1 MMTKIRCSRL
11 NQMPETAASIKAW
24 QTRFEKILPGYLPE
38 PDRTPSLLLQAM
50 HYSATAGGKRI
61 RPLFVYASGRA
72 LGLSRDD
79 LDSIAIAIE
88 LIHTYSLIHDD
99 LPSMDDDDLRRG
111 QASCHRQFD
120 EATAILA
127 GDALQALAF
136 EILASEP
143 ALCNNPVQQLA
154 IILGLARACG
164 ASGMAGGQ
172 VLDLASLGQH
182 ISQAEL
188 EKIHSYK
195 TGELFQFSTVAPA
208 LLASATQCQSE
219 ALSNF
224 GRLTG
229 LAFQVF
235 DDVLDV
241 TGNSEVTGKPS
252 QADAARSK
260 PAFPAIIGVDKSLH
274 RAQQLRDQA
283 LAELKHL
290 PGETDALEWLAAY
303 AVDRD
308 R

>member
-1 MMTKIRCSRL
+1 
-11 NQMPETAASIKAW
+11 MPETAAIISAW
-24 QTRFEKILPGYLPE
+24 QKRFENILPGYLPE
-38 PDRTPSLLLQAM
+38 PARTPQLLLDAM
-50 HYSATAGGKRI
+50 QYSATAGGKRI

-72 LGLSRDD
+72 LNLNENE
-79 LDSIAIAIE
+79 LDGIAVAIE

-111 QASCHRQFD
+111 QPSCHRKFD

-136 EILASEP
+136 EILAADP
-143 ALCNNPVQQLA
+143 ALSGKPRQQTG

-172 VLDLASLGQH
+172 VLDLASLGKQ
-182 ISQAEL
+182 ISQVDL
-188 EKIHSYK
+188 EEMHAFK
-195 TGELFQFSTVAPA
+195 TGALIQFSNVAPA
-208 LLASATQCQSE
+208 LLASALSE
-219 ALSNF
+219 QNNALSNY
-224 GRLTG
+224 GKLVG

-241 TGNSEVTGKPS
+241 TGSTELTGKPS

-260 PAFPAIIGVDKSLH
+260 PAFPAIIGVEKSIE
-274 RAQQLRDQA
+274 RAYELRDQA
-283 LAELKHL
+283 LNELEYL
-290 PGETDALEWLAAY
+290 PGKTDTLEWLAAY
-303 AVDRD
+303 TVDRD

>member
-1 MMTKIRCSRL
+1 MTTKTRLSRFK
-11 NQMPETAASIKAW
+11 QMPETIVYIKAW
-24 QTRFEKILPGYLPE
+24 QRRFKEILPGYLPE
-38 PDRTPSLLLQAM
+38 SKQTPSQLLEAM

-72 LGLSRDD
+72 LGLHEDD
-79 LDSIAIAIE
+79 LDSIAVAIE

-111 QASCHRQFD
+111 QASCHRKFD

-136 EILASEP
+136 EILAKDASLCYNP
-143 ALCNNPVQQLA
+143 AQQIA

-172 VLDLASLGQH
+172 VLDLASLGQQ

-188 EKIHSYK
+188 EEIHAFK

-208 LLASATQCQSE
+208 LLASATDQQQE

-224 GRLTG
+224 GKLTG

-241 TGNSEVTGKPS
+241 TGSSDVTGKPS

-260 PAFPAIIGVDKSLH
+260 PAFPAILGVDGSLS

-290 PGETDALEWLAAY
+290 PGETDTLEWLAAY
-303 AVDRD
+303 AIDRD

>member
-1 MMTKIRCSRL
+1 
-11 NQMPETAASIKAW
+11 MPEVAAIIRAW

-38 PDRTPSLLLQAM
+38 PSQTPPLLLDAM
-50 HYSATAGGKRI
+50 FYSAAAGGKRI
-61 RPLFVYASGRA
+61 RPLFVYAAGRA
-72 LGLSRDD
+72 LN
-79 LDSIAIAIE
+79 LDENRLDGIAVAIE
-88 LIHTYSLIHDD
+88 FIHTYSLIHDD

-111 QASCHRQFD
+111 QPSCHRKFD

-136 EILASEP
+136 EILATDP
-143 ALCNNPVQQLA
+143 ALSTAPRQQIA

-172 VLDLASLGQH
+172 VLDLASLGEQ
-182 ISQAEL
+182 ISQLEL
-188 EKIHSYK
+188 EKIHAFK
-195 TGELFQFSTVAPA
+195 TGALIQICTVAPA
-208 LLASATQCQSE
+208 LLALAPAAQKK

-224 GRLTG
+224 GKSAG

-235 DDVLDV
+235 DDLLDV
-241 TGNSEVTGKPS
+241 TGCSETTGKPS

-260 PAFPAIIGVDKSLH
+260 PAFPAIIGVEKSLQ
-274 RAQQLRDQA
+274 RAHELRDQA
-283 LAELKHL
+283 LLELIHL
-290 PGETDALEWLAAY
+290 PGETDTLEWLAAY

>member
-1 MMTKIRCSRL
+1 MTDTTALIR
-11 NQMPETAASIKAW
+11 TW
-24 QTRFEKILPGYLPE
+24 QSRFEDILPGFLPRS
-38 PDRTPSLLLQAM
+38 DRTPQTLLRAM

-72 LGLSRDD
+72 LGLDPYS
-79 LDSIAIAIE
+79 LDAVAAAIE

-111 QASCHRQFD
+111 KPSCHREFD

-136 EILASEP
+136 EILA
-143 ALCNNPVQQLA
+143 LDPVLSAAPERQNR
-154 IILGLARACG
+154 IVLGLAQACG
-164 ASGMAGGQ
+164 AGGMAGGQ
-172 VLDLASLGQH
+172 VLDLASLGQQ

-188 EKIHSYK
+188 ENIHAFK
-195 TGELFQFSTVAPA
+195 TGALIRFCMVAPA
-208 LLASATQCQSE
+208 LLAAAPEEQIA
-219 ALSNF
+219 ALSSF

-241 TGNSEVTGKPS
+241 TGSSDVTGKPS
-252 QADAARSK
+252 HADAARSK
-260 PAFPAIIGVDKSLH
+260 PAFPAIIGVERSLE
-274 RAQQLRDQA
+274 RAHELRDLA
-283 LAELKHL
+283 LDELEHL
-290 PGETDALEWLAAY
+290 PGETDTLEWLAAY

>member
-1 MMTKIRCSRL
+1 
-11 NQMPETAASIKAW
+11 MPETTAIIKAW
-24 QTRFEKILPGYLPE
+24 QDRFETILPGYLPK
-38 PDRTPSLLLQAM
+38 PPHAPQLLLGAM

-61 RPLFVYASGRA
+61 RPLFVYASGCA
-72 LGLSRDD
+72 LGLDPHT
-79 LDSIAIAIE
+79 LDGIAVAIE

-111 QASCHRQFD
+111 QPSCHRKFD

-136 EILASEP
+136 EILAVDPELS
-143 ALCNNPVQQLA
+143 ANPRQQNRIA
-154 IILGLARACG
+154 LGLARACG

-172 VLDLASLGQH
+172 VLDLASLGKD

-188 EKIHSYK
+188 EEIHGFK
-195 TGELFQFSTVAPA
+195 TGALIRFSTLAPS
-208 LLASATQCQSE
+208 LVASATSAQQD
-219 ALSNF
+219 ALANF
-224 GRLTG
+224 GKLTG

-235 DDVLDV
+235 DDLLDV
-241 TGNSEVTGKPS
+241 IGSSEKTGKPS

-260 PAFPAIIGVDKSLH
+260 PAFPAIIGVEKSIH
-274 RAQQLRDQA
+274 RAHELRDQA
-283 LAELKHL
+283 LGQLKHL
-290 PGETDALEWLAAY
+290 PGDTDSLEWLAAY

>member
-1 MMTKIRCSRL
+1 MPDTK
-11 NQMPETAASIKAW
+11 SIIQAW
-24 QTRFEKILPGYLPE
+24 QKRFENILADFLPALSQ
-38 PDRTPSLLLQAM
+38 TPELLYQAM

-72 LGLSRDD
+72 LGLEERN
-79 LDSIAIAIE
+79 LDGIAVAIE
-88 LIHTYSLIHDD
+88 LIHAYSLIHDD
-99 LPSMDDDDLRRG
+99 LPAMDDDDFRRG

-136 EILASEP
+136 EILAADA
-143 ALCNNPVQQLA
+143 ALATQPESQTA

-164 ASGMAGGQ
+164 AGGMAGGQ
-172 VLDLASLGQH
+172 VLDLASLGNE

-188 EKIHSYK
+188 ENIHAFK
-195 TGELFQFSTVAPA
+195 TGALIEISTTAA
-208 LLASATQCQSE
+208 AMLAETTPGQRE
-219 ALSNF
+219 ALSRF
-224 GRLTG
+224 GKLTG

-235 DDVLDV
+235 DDLLDV
-241 TGNSEVTGKPS
+241 TGDSESTGKPS

-260 PAFPAIIGVDKSLH
+260 PAFPSIIGVEKSFE
-274 RAQQLRDQA
+274 RAYELRDLA
-283 LAELKHL
+283 LAELVHL
-290 PGETDALEWLAAY
+290 PDNTDTLAWLAAF

>member
-1 MMTKIRCSRL
+1 
-11 NQMPETAASIKAW
+11 MPETTAIIRTW
-24 QTRFEKILPGYLPE
+24 RIRFEGILGDYLPD
-38 PDRTPSLLLQAM
+38 PKLTPPLLYQAM

-72 LGLSRDD
+72 LGLAENQ
-79 LDSIAIAIE
+79 LDGIAVAIE

-111 QASCHRQFD
+111 QPSCHRQFD

-136 EILASEP
+136 EILASAP
-143 ALCNNPVQQLA
+143 PLCAYPGRQLA
-154 IILGLARACG
+154 IVLGLAKACG
-164 ASGMAGGQ
+164 ANGMAGGQ
-172 VLDLASLGQH
+172 ILDLASLGKQ
-182 ISQAEL
+182 ISQQAL
-188 EKIHSYK
+188 EDIHRFK
-195 TGELFQFSTVAPA
+195 TGELFQFSTVASA
-208 LLASATQCQSE
+208 LMASATNEQTE
-219 ALSNF
+219 ALCRF
-224 GRLTG
+224 GKLTG

-241 TGNSEVTGKPS
+241 TGSSEITGKPS

-260 PAFPAIIGVDKSLH
+260 PAFPSTIGVEKSKQ
-274 RAQQLRDQA
+274 RAHELRDLA
-283 LAELKHL
+283 LSELVHL
-290 PGETDALEWLAAY
+290 PRQTDTLEWLAAY

>member
-1 MMTKIRCSRL
+1 
-11 NQMPETAASIKAW
+11 MPDTAATITAW
-24 QTRFEKILPGYLPE
+24 QTRFENILPGYLPGPAE
-38 PDRTPSLLLQAM
+38 TPELLLNAM
-50 HYSATAGGKRI
+50 HYSATAGGKYI
-61 RPLFVYASGRA
+61 RPLLVYASGRA
-72 LGLSRDD
+72 LNLQPRT
-79 LDSIAIAIE
+79 LDGIATAIE

-111 QASCHRQFD
+111 QPSCHRQFD

-136 EILASEP
+136 EIVAGDTALAAQPRQQSE
-143 ALCNNPVQQLA
+143 V
-154 IILGLARACG
+154 ILGLARACG

-172 VLDLASLGQH
+172 VLDLASLGKQ

-188 EKIHSYK
+188 ERIHAYK
-195 TGELFQFSTVAPA
+195 TGALIQFSTVAPA
-208 LLASATQCQSE
+208 LLASASSE
-219 ALSNF
+219 QQNALSRY
-224 GRLTG
+224 GELTG

-235 DDVLDV
+235 DDLLDV

-260 PAFPAIIGVDKSLH
+260 PAFPAIIGVEKSIE
-274 RAQQLRDQA
+274 RAQELRDQA
-283 LAELKHL
+283 LDELKHL
-290 PGETDALEWLAAY
+290 PGETDTLAWLAAY

>member
-1 MMTKIRCSRL
+1 
-11 NQMPETAASIKAW
+11 MPETSAIITAW
-24 QTRFEKILPGYLPE
+24 QTRFENILPGYLPE
-38 PDRTPSLLLQAM
+38 SARTPQLLLQAM

-72 LGLSRDD
+72 LNVDVHK
-79 LDSIAIAIE
+79 LDGIAVAVE

-111 QASCHRQFD
+111 QPSCHRQFD

-136 EILASEP
+136 EILA
-143 ALCNNPVQQLA
+143 ADPVLTIHPERQVS

-172 VLDLASLGQH
+172 VLDLASLDQQ

-188 EKIHSYK
+188 EQIHTYK
-195 TGELFQFSTVAPA
+195 TGELIQTSTVAPA
-208 LLASATQCQSE
+208 LLVAAASDQNA
-219 ALSNF
+219 ALSRF
-224 GRLTG
+224 GQLTG

-235 DDVLDV
+235 DDLLDV
-241 TGNSEVTGKPS
+241 TGSSEITGKPS

-260 PAFPAIIGVDKSLH
+260 PAFPAIIGIEKSMQ
-274 RAQQLRDQA
+274 RAHELRDQA
-283 LAELKHL
+283 LTELRHL
-290 PGETDALEWLAAY
+290 PGETDTLAWLAAY
-303 AVDRD
+303 AVNRD

>member
-1 MMTKIRCSRL
+1 
-11 NQMPETAASIKAW
+11 MPETAAFITAW
-24 QTRFEKILPGYLPE
+24 QTRFENILPGYLPE
-38 PDRTPSLLLQAM
+38 PERTPSPLLEAM

-72 LGLSRDD
+72 LGLEEDD
-79 LDSIAIAIE
+79 LDSIAVAIE

-111 QASCHRQFD
+111 QPSCHRKFD

-136 EILASEP
+136 EILATGP
-143 ALCNNPVQQLA
+143 ALCSKPVQQSE

-172 VLDLASLGQH
+172 VLDLASLDEQ

-188 EKIHSYK
+188 ENIHSFK
-195 TGELFQFSTVAPA
+195 TGELFKFSMVAPA
-208 LLASATQCQSE
+208 ILASTTQQQKE

-224 GRLTG
+224 GKLTG

-241 TGNSEVTGKPS
+241 TGSSEITGKPS

-260 PAFPAIIGVDKSLH
+260 PAFPAIIGVDNSLR
-274 RAQQLRDQA
+274 RAHELRDLA

-290 PGETDALEWLAAY
+290 PGVTDTLEWLAAY

>member
-1 MMTKIRCSRL
+1 
-11 NQMPETAASIKAW
+11 MPETAAIIRAW
-24 QTRFEKILPGYLPE
+24 QTRFENNLPGYLPE
-38 PDRTPSLLLQAM
+38 PSRTPPLLQKAM
-50 HYSATAGGKRI
+50 TYSALAGGKRI

-72 LGLSRDD
+72 LN
-79 LDSIAIAIE
+79 LDENKLDGIATAIE

-111 QASCHRQFD
+111 QPSSHRKFD

-136 EILASEP
+136 EILA
-143 ALCNNPVQQLA
+143 ADPVCGAHPQEQIA

-172 VLDLASLGQH
+172 VLDLDSLGKQ

-188 EKIHSYK
+188 EDIHAFK
-195 TGELFQFSTVAPA
+195 TGALIQISTMAPA
-208 LLASATQCQSE
+208 LLASAPGSQIN
-219 ALSNF
+219 ALSKY
-224 GRLTG
+224 GQLIG

-235 DDVLDV
+235 DDLLDV
-241 TGNSEVTGKPS
+241 TGNSDVTGKPS
-252 QADAARSK
+252 RADAARLK
-260 PAFPAIIGVDKSLH
+260 PAFPAIIGVEKSLE
-274 RAQQLRDQA
+274 RAHELRDSA
-283 LAELKHL
+283 LMELTHL
-290 PGETDALEWLAAY
+290 PGDTDTLEWLAGY

>member
-1 MMTKIRCSRL
+1 
-11 NQMPETAASIKAW
+11 MPETAATIRAW
-24 QTRFEKILPGYLPE
+24 QTRFENILPGYLPE
-38 PDRTPSLLLQAM
+38 PTRTPPRLQQAM

-72 LGLSRDD
+72 LN
-79 LDSIAIAIE
+79 LDENTLDGIAVAIE

-111 QASCHRQFD
+111 QPSCHREFD

-136 EILASEP
+136 EILAADTTLSARP
-143 ALCNNPVQQLA
+143 QQQAA
-154 IILGLARACG
+154 IILGVARACG

-172 VLDLASLGQH
+172 VLDLASLGRQ
-182 ISQAEL
+182 ISQHEL
-188 EKIHSYK
+188 EKIHAFK
-195 TGELFQFSTVAPA
+195 TGALIQISTVAPGV
-208 LLASATQCQSE
+208 LAASTSAQND
-219 ALSNF
+219 ALSRY
-224 GRLTG
+224 GKLTG

-235 DDVLDV
+235 DDLLDV
-241 TGNSEVTGKPS
+241 TGSSEITGKPS

-260 PAFPAIIGVDKSLH
+260 PAFPAIIGLEKSIQ
-274 RAQQLRDQA
+274 RAHELRDLA
-283 LAELKHL
+283 LDELRHL
-290 PGETDALEWLAAY
+290 PGETDTLEWLAAY

>member
-1 MMTKIRCSRL
+1 
-11 NQMPETAASIKAW
+11 MPETAAIIRTW
-24 QTRFEKILPGYLPE
+24 RTRFENMLPEYLPKHE
-38 PDRTPSLLLQAM
+38 RTPPILREAM
-50 HYSATAGGKRI
+50 VYSASAGGKRI

-72 LGLSRDD
+72 LNLEEST
-79 LDSIAIAIE
+79 LDGIAVAIE

-111 QASCHRQFD
+111 QPSCHRKFD

-136 EILASEP
+136 EILAADQTLLASP
-143 ALCNNPVQQLA
+143 RQQIA

-172 VLDLASLGQH
+172 VLDLASLGRQ
-182 ISQAEL
+182 ISQTEL
-188 EKIHSYK
+188 EEIHAFK
-195 TGELFQFSTVAPA
+195 TGALIQISTVAPA
-208 LLASATQCQSE
+208 LLASATNEQNE
-219 ALSNF
+219 ALSSF
-224 GRLTG
+224 GKLTG

-235 DDVLDV
+235 DDLLDV
-241 TGNSEVTGKPS
+241 TGTSEATGKPS

-260 PAFPAIIGVDKSLH
+260 PAFPAIIGVEKSIK
-274 RAQQLRDQA
+274 RAQELRDQA
-283 LAELKHL
+283 LSELKHL
-290 PGETDALEWLAAY
+290 PGETDTLEWLAAY